1 MKNITNQK
9 IDISKLFER
18 YMIYIYSTYTKFKNP
33 LKEARKIISDYYY
46 NEEIIKNEFE
56 YIFDRMGYGYVLEP
70 KSYYDLELKLSIR
83 GF

>member
-1 MKNITNQK
+1 MKKITNQK
-9 IDISKLFER
+9 IDIPKLFER
-18 YMIYIYSTYTKFKNP
+18 YMIYIYSTYSKVKDP

-56 YIFDRMGYGYVLEP
+56 YIFDRMGYGYDLEP